1 VITPN
6 GNLISKELINWTRT
20 DMRRRA
26 EVLVGVAYGTDPQMV
41 LDLLLEI
48 AKSSDKILQTPEP
61 ISIFLGFGDSSLDF
75 RLLFW
80 LGDANLRLV
89 LQSEMAVKVNN
100 AIVAAG
106 ITIPFPQRDLHVKS
120 VDPNLMDRIKAQD
133 EIANKQKDLP
143 PSPK

>member
-1 VITPN
+1 MITPN

-20 DMRRRA
+20 DMRRRS
-26 EVLVGVAYGTDPQMV
+26 EVKVGVAYGTDPQKV
-41 LDLLLEI
+41 LDLLLET
-48 AKSSDKILQTPEP
+48 AKSSDDILQTPEP
-61 ISIFLGFGDSSLDF
+61 VSLFNGFGDSSLDF

-80 LGDANLRLV
+80 LGDADLRLK
-89 LQSEMAVKVNN
+89 LQSEMTVKVNA

-133 EIANKQKDLP
+133 DIAKNQKNL
-143 PSPK
+143 PSP